1 MTEALRQ
8 AVSLLGQTAVDD
20 TVKGVPL
27 GASIRLSEF
36 GAQGWN
42 VARGDLGLPVT
53 TLTESALAANLATM
67 RDYCERHGVRL
78 APHGKTTM
86 SPQLFLRQLEHGAW
100 ALTAATPTQVAVMR
114 RHGLRRIILANEMA
128 DRKALEWIAAEQ
140 DADAELEFFCLV
152 DGVEAVETM
161 DAVLTRAGSRRPVQ
175 VLVEVGVPGGRCGVR
190 DLEGALAV
198 ARAAHQSPRLAL
210 AGVEAYEG
218 QVTEGGSP
226 QDLATIEAFFATMR
240 EIATAIL
247 DDDLIDTPEMVV
259 TAGGSAYFD
268 LVVAG
273 LSGISV
279 PSRPPVALVL
289 RSGCYLS
296 HDTGNYAR
304 VSPLDGRAPL
314 GEELRLVSALTA
326 WASVLSRPEPGLAIL
341 GSGKRDVAHDE
352 ALPTPRTLHRTSG
365 ETTDLRG
372 RAEVIRL
379 MDQHAFVRIPT
390 DLQIAAGD
398 VVAMDM
404 AHPCTA
410 FDKVPLVPIIDDE
423 HRVIDAVR
431 TFF

>member
-1 MTEALRQ
+1 MQEALRE
-8 AVSLLGQTAVDD
+8 AVSRLGQTTLDD
-20 TVKGVPL
+20 STKGVPL

-53 TLTESALAANLATM
+53 TLDESALAANLATM
-67 RDYCERHGVRL
+67 RTYCERHGVRL

-86 SPQLFLRQLEHGAW
+86 SPQLFLRQVEHGAW

-114 RHGLRRIILANEMA
+114 RHGINRIILANEMA

-140 DADAELEFFCLV
+140 DADPELEFWCLV
-152 DGVEAVETM
+152 DGTEAVDTM
-161 DAVLTRAGSRRPVQ
+161 DAVLTRAGARRPVQ

-190 DLEGALAV
+190 DLAGARAV
-198 ARAAHQSPRLAL
+198 ARAAHESPRLAL

-240 EIATAIL
+240 EIATAL
-247 DDDLIDTPEMVV
+247 LGDGLIDTPEMLV

-273 LSGISV
+273 LSGIED
-279 PSRPPVALVL
+279 PSGPPVALVL

-296 HDTGNYAR
+296 HDTGNYDH
-304 VSPLDGRAPL
+304 VSPLAGRAA
-314 GEELRLVSALTA
+314 EDQDLRLISALTA
-326 WASVLSRPEPGLAIL
+326 WGSVLSRPEPGLAIV

-352 ALPTPRTLHRTSG
+352 ALPTPRTLHRADGSS
-365 ETTDLRG
+365 TDLRG

-379 MDQHAFVRIPT
+379 MDQHAFVRIDPA
-390 DLQIAAGD
+390 LAIAAGD
-398 VVAMDM
+398 VVALDM

-410 FDKVPLVPIIDDE
+410 FDKVPLVPIIDGD
-423 HRVIDAVR
+423 HQVTDAVL